1 MNNNAKIYMLNKLG
15 MSSHL
20 KGYEY
25 ILYSLD
31 LIGSKHI
38 KDIYYNLSII
48 YNTTP
53 SAIERDIRTS
63 IEYLYLNGNINYL
76 DTLFNLKY
84 NQTRPT
90 NKQFIMTIYYEL
102 CYNLDG
108 DLWKKEN
115 TKIY

>member
-1 MNNNAKIYMLNKLG
+1 MNNNAKIYLLNKLG

-31 LIGSKHI
+31 LINNNKI
-38 KDIYYNLSII
+38 VDIYNNLSTL

-53 SAIERDIRTS
+53 HAVERDIRTS
-63 IEYLYLNGNINYL
+63 IEYLYLYGNLDYL
-76 DTLFNLKY
+76 DNLFNLKY
-84 NQTRPT
+84 NQTRPS

-102 CYNLDG
+102 CYNLEG

-115 TKIY
+115 IKTC